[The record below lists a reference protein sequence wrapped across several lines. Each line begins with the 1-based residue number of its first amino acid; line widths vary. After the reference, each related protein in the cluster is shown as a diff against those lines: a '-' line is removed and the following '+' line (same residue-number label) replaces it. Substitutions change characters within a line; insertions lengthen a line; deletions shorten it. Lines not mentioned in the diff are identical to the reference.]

1 MRPISPHLSIYKP
14 QLTSA
19 MSIFHRFTGIFIYLG
34 MIFMSWLIFALVY
47 YPDCL
52 QNIVTK
58 IFSCNISKN
67 LMKLALFGWTFSLF
81 YHLLNG
87 VRHLFWDVGKGFD
100 LKVSYLTGKIVI
112 FFSIIFTISCWYFV
126 YENYSPPQII
136 EDNQELAIEEL
147 IEEGK

>member
-34 MIFMSWLIFALVY
+34 MIFMSWVIFALVY

-52 QNIVTK
+52 QGIVTK
-58 IFSCNISKN
+58 VFSYAIAKN
-67 LMKLALFGWTFSLF
+67 LLKLALFGWSFSLF

-87 VRHLFWDVGKGFD
+87 IRHLFWDMGKGFD
-100 LKVSYLTGKIVI
+100 LKISYLTGKIVI
-112 FFSIIFTISCWYFV
+112 FLSIIFTIFCWYFV
-126 YENYSPPQII
+126 CENYSPPQIV
-136 EDNQELAIEEL
+136 ENVEEL
-147 IEEGK
+147 FVEEGQ